1 MRKYYLRLS
10 FAEDVVCLGILYLV
24 LVGERVGGEMLTRG
38 RGVRGEGREG
48 GEEEAEEGNRWE
60 RDLKISLKFRTNG
73 ESLGHFLI
81 ILTMMFM
88 LLSTVKN

>member
-10 FAEDVVCLGILYLV
+10 FAEDVVCLVILYLV

-48 GEEEAEEGNRWE
+48 GEEEAEADYRWG
-60 RDLKISLKFRTNG
+60 S
-73 ESLGHFLI
+73 
-81 ILTMMFM
+81 
-88 LLSTVKN
+88 